1 MNIKT
6 TLTACA
12 FSVLAAASSL
22 AETLTFAAGEWA
34 PYIGSELPDNGL
46 HTQRVREVMKSAGYD
61 IELEYMPWKRSFEMT
76 KKGDF
81 VATFSWSR
89 TDERVDEF
97 YYPEVPVDGQTDV
110 IFYSRT
116 KYPDGLNVTSIDDIQ
131 AQGLSVIGYAG
142 YWYEAEYQKRGM
154 DMRTV
159 TSAESAWKMLQSG
172 RADVLIENRVV
183 GELSLNE
190 VLGDEASDIGEAAE
204 VRSAPV
210 YVLFSRQHPDGEAL
224 RDAWDAHAK

>member
-1 MNIKT
+1 MNIRT
-6 TLTACA
+6 TISALAVSALTA
-12 FSVLAAASSL
+12 VSSA

-34 PYIGSELPDNGL
+34 PYIGSELPENGL
-46 HTQRVREVMKSAGYD
+46 HTQRVREVMKAAGYD

-89 TDERVDEF
+89 TEERVDEF
-97 YYPEVPVDGQTDV
+97 HYPAVSVDDQTDV
-110 IFYSRT
+110 IFYSRK
-116 KYPDGLNVTSIDDIQ
+116 KYPDGLNVSSIDDIH
-131 AQGLSVIGYAG
+131 AQGLSVIGYSG
-142 YWYEAEYQKRGM
+142 YWYETEYQKRGM

-172 RADVLIENRVV
+172 RADVLIENQVV
-183 GELSLNE
+183 GELSLQE
-190 VLGDEASDIGEAAE
+190 VLGDEAGDIGQAAD

-210 YVLFSRQHPDGEAL
+210 YVLFSKNHPMGEAL
-224 RDAWDAHAK
+224 KEAWDAHAK

>member
-6 TLTACA
+6 TLSAFAVSALTAV
-12 FSVLAAASSL
+12 SVA

-34 PYIGSELPDNGL
+34 PYIGSELPENGL

-76 KKGDF
+76 KKGDY

-89 TDERVDEF
+89 TEERVDEF
-97 YYPEVPVDGQTDV
+97 FYPEVPVDGQTDV

-131 AQGLSVIGYAG
+131 AQGLSVIGYSG

-159 TSAESAWKMLQSG
+159 TSPESAWKMLQSG
-172 RADVLIENRVV
+172 RADILIENRVV
-183 GELSLNE
+183 GELSLKE
-190 VLGDEASDIGEAAE
+190 VLGDDAGDIGEAAE